1 MAIKKVQAFA
11 ERQQTN
17 AESQPGSMELE
28 EESKTAAIQE
38 TILKKTNGRLSA
50 PSLALG
56 TWYQEFHPHPH
67 HRRTLEE

>member
-56 TWYQEFHPHPH
+56 T
-67 HRRTLEE
+67 